1 MLVELN
7 YKKEGRKRGEKG
19 KRKKGEQEDGGK
31 ERETDQSVTAPGL
44 VLCFCFIV
52 AVFSVLLSLTWSAV
66 GTLSFRPVLTA
77 YLFFLFLR

>member
-44 VLCFCFIV
+44 VLC
-52 AVFSVLLSLTWSAV
+52 VFVSLLPYSQSY
-66 GTLSFRPVLTA
+66 
-77 YLFFLFLR
+77 YLLLGQL